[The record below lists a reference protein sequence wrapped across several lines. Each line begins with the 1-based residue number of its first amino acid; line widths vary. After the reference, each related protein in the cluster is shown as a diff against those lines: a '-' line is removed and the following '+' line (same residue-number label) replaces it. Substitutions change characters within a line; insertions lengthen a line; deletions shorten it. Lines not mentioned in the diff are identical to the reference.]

1 MGKNRTYI
9 LLINSQLLSHL
20 ATKSLFVAD
29 ERFELSTS
37 PYESDVITY
46 FTNQHLIGQTDG
58 NRIRSTRATIS
69 YATIT
74 LQPCELYRGID
85 PRSSAYKA
93 VASPFMLMEHVV
105 ENIGFEPIRIPCK
118 GISFPISL
126 IPHCS
131 RYENRTHIIGVKVLY
146 PTPFRRTDHLR
157 RLKVMLL

>member
-1 MGKNRTYI
+1 M
-9 LLINSQLLSHL
+9 
-20 ATKSLFVAD
+20 FW
-29 ERFELSTS
+29 ERVELSTS

-46 FTNQHLIGQTDG
+46 FTNQQ
-58 NRIRSTRATIS
+58 
-69 YATIT
+69 Y
-74 LQPCELYRGID
+74 ELHRGID

-157 RLKVMLL
+157 RLKVMLP